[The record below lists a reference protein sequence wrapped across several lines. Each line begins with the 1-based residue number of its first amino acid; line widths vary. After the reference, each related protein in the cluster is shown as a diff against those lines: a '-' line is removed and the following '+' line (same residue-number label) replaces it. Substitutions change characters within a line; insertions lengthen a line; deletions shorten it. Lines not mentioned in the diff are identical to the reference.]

1 MYRSGRR
8 ALPVVLTLACLG
20 LVVGVAVLLIDE
32 TGSDKAQEEALQRV
46 PATAREPSDPRPDLG
61 SLARITQPHTGDFD
75 RMVERRALRALVV
88 RSKTFFFFDG
98 ATQRGL
104 SYDMLKA
111 FERHINDK
119 LATSAL
125 RIDVVFLPVA
135 RDRLLPALQ
144 AGYGDLA
151 VANLTI
157 TPERLALVD
166 FSIPLYRNI
175 REVLATGPGSPP
187 IASVDD
193 LSGKTLHTR
202 HSSSYFESLATLNER
217 LAAAGRA
224 PVKIRTVDEHIE
236 DEELLE
242 MVNAGLIEG
251 IPIDSHK
258 AAFWAQIFA
267 DVEVREDIVF
277 RDHADIGWALRRDNP
292 RLKEVVDEFLVDNRQ
307 GSLLGNILFRRY
319 LKETR
324 YVENALHSAELRK
337 FRETAPL
344 FQKYAD
350 RYAFDWLLIMS
361 QAYQESRLD
370 QSLRSQ
376 AGAVGIMQLL
386 PSTAAGRHVGIPDI
400 SMLENNIHAGN
411 KYLRFIRDN
420 YFEPE
425 PMSELDKTLFAF
437 ASYNA
442 GPRRVASLRA
452 EAAREGLDPNV
463 WFDNVE
469 LIAARRIGR
478 ETVHYVSNIYK
489 YWIAYRLSREQLAE
503 SVRKPVAS

>member
-1 MYRSGRR
+1 M
-8 ALPVVLTLACLG
+8 LTLACLG
-20 LVVGVAVLLIDE
+20 LAVVLAVF
-32 TGSDKAQEEALQRV
+32 SAQETAPGRAHEEVRPTV
-46 PATAREPSDPRPDLG
+46 PATAPEPPAPTADLG
-61 SLARITQPHTGDFD
+61 NLSRFTDAHLDDFD
-75 RMVERRALRALVV
+75 GMVERRALRALVV

-111 FERHINDK
+111 FERHINDG

-125 RIDVVFLPVA
+125 KIDVVFLPVA
-135 RDRLLPALQ
+135 RDQLLPALQ

-175 REVLATGPGSPP
+175 REVLVTGPASPP
-187 IASVDD
+187 IAAVDD

-202 HSSSYFESLATLNER
+202 RSSSYYESLSALNER
-217 LAAAGRA
+217 FAADGRS
-224 PVKIRTVDEHIE
+224 PVEVRTVEEHLE

-242 MVNAGLIEG
+242 MVNAGLIAG

-258 AAFWAQIFA
+258 AAFWAQIFDA
-267 DVEVREDIVF
+267 VDVREDIVF
-277 RDHADIGWALRRDNP
+277 RDRADIGWALRRDTP
-292 RLKEVVDEFLVDNRQ
+292 GLKEIVNEFLVNNRE

-324 YVENALHSAELRK
+324 YVENALHSSELRK

-344 FQKYAD
+344 FRKYAD
-350 RYAFDWLLIMS
+350 RYAFDWLLIVS

-386 PSTAAGRHVGIPDI
+386 PSTAAGSHVGIPDI
-400 SMLENNIHAGN
+400 SRLENNIHAGN

-420 YFEPE
+420 YFEAE
-425 PMSELDKTLFAF
+425 PMSDLDKTLFAF
-437 ASYNA
+437 AAYNA
-442 GPRRVASLRA
+442 GPARVAGLRA
-452 EAAREGLDPNV
+452 EAAREGHDPNV

-469 LIAARRIGR
+469 LIAAKRIGR

-489 YWIAYRLSREQLAE
+489 YWIAFQLSREQLAD
-503 SVRKPVAS
+503 SAGAG